1 MKIIDNIYN
10 QPERLQKI
18 VSTEAVIAN
27 DLIKLVKNKK
37 VKKVYFTGSGTS
49 YHASTLISMYF
60 NKFTKL
66 DTEAIIPDN
75 FTNYLHPS
83 PYFKPEETL
92 LVGISQSGTST
103 TTLEAIRKAKELNF
117 GTVAISE
124 ETNSKIA
131 QEADLV
137 IYLNTGDEVIPV
149 ETRGY
154 TSTVML
160 GLILALRIGLSQD
173 VITGEE
179 YQKVITQTKDEL
191 TKLPTTLKE
200 TEKFYQ
206 ENKNELV
213 TMRKGAIAGYG
224 YNYATALEAYLKM
237 YETFHAP
244 LSVHE
249 FGELLH
255 GYEMAFDSNQYIYL
269 IISNGPEK
277 ALANK
282 CLDFLKQI
290 TKHLFVITDQDIK
303 FIPEAKVL
311 KVPSLDIDE
320 LSPLN
325 LIIPFQVIASR
336 NCEAIGYDTSKYPLT
351 IESFAHFDID

>member
-18 VSTEAVIAN
+18 LSTEEVIAK
-27 DLIKLVKNKK
+27 DLIALVEGQNIKK
-37 VKKVYFTGSGTS
+37 IYFTGSGTS

-60 NKFTKL
+60 NRYTKL

-75 FTNYLHPS
+75 FTNYLQPS
-83 PYFKPEETL
+83 PYFSPQETL
-92 LVGISQSGTST
+92 LIGISQSGTST
-103 TTLEAIRKAKELNF
+103 TTLEAIQQAKKRNF
-117 GTVAISE
+117 HTVAISE

-137 IYLNTGDEVIPV
+137 IYLNTSNEVIPV

-154 TSTVML
+154 TSTIML
-160 GLILALRIGLSQD
+160 GLLLAWRIGLAQKKLTS
-173 VITGEE
+173 EK
-179 YQKVITQTKDEL
+179 YQEMINKTKEEL
-191 TKLPTTLKE
+191 TKLPDTLTC

-206 ENKNELV
+206 QHKNELV
-213 TMRKGAIAGYG
+213 TMKKGAISGYG

-255 GYEMAFDSNQYIYL
+255 GYEMAFDADQYVFL

-277 ALANK
+277 SLANK
-282 CLDFLKQI
+282 YLHFLDQI
-290 TKHLFVITDQDIK
+290 TKHLFVITDQDIQFDNK
-303 FIPEAKVL
+303 AHVL
-311 KVPSLDIDE
+311 RIPSLNFAE
-320 LSPLN
+320 LSPIN
-325 LIIPFQVIASR
+325 LIMPFQIIASR
-336 NCEAIGYDTSKYPLT
+336 NCEAIGYNVDKYPLAV
-351 IESFAHFDID
+351 ESFAHF